1 MRKDRYYIK
10 QLLNL
15 YYGGFTTRDQES
27 ELMDYFSSL
36 EESDIPADMR
46 ADRLVQVCR
55 AADPKINV
63 PAALKEQLSAH
74 IDMLDRRERRIRRG
88 RRLMAWASVAAS
100 LAIIVTV
107 GVFMLKD
114 SSVASYELTD
124 PQEAQVEAQ
133 RALLLVSECLNKADS
148 KAAETDMLLER
159 LGFDLTLFED
169 EMDDSLMQDC
179 GETFP
184 GEFTDTIGV

>member
-1 MRKDRYYIK
+1 MRKDLYYIK

-15 YYGGFTTRDQES
+15 YYGGFTTRGQER
-27 ELMDYFSSL
+27 ELMDYFRSGQ
-36 EESDIPADMR
+36 ESDIPADMR

-55 AADPKINV
+55 GADPKIVV
-63 PAALKEQLSAH
+63 PSALREQLSAH
-74 IDMLDRRERRIRRG
+74 IDMLDRRERRGRRG
-88 RRLMAWASVAAS
+88 RRLMVWASVAAS
-100 LAIIVTV
+100 LAILVTV
-107 GVFMLKD
+107 GVFLIKE

-124 PQEAQVEAQ
+124 PQEAQAEAQ

-148 KAAETDMLLER
+148 KVAETDMLLER

-179 GETFP
+179 NGTFS